1 MKILMSA
8 LARPALQAPLANL
21 LVGRPYECITFE
33 DAIASGRRDFD
44 VAFVSRDVTGLS
56 TKHELA
62 PSLKA
67 CYQVLEE
74 TPSLRWVHI
83 HSAGADRDV
92 YVRLKAKGVHVA
104 TSSGA
109 NAEVVAQTALAGLL
123 ALSRQFP
130 QLVHAMHARQWAPLL
145 GSELP
150 PDLQGQNVVLV
161 GWGPIAQRL
170 AQFLQMLSLNVTV
183 VRQHPQNQIGVDS
196 SQARMITFA
205 DLNSVLP
212 STHWL
217 ILTCPLTDT
226 TRGLVNATTLA
237 LMPRGS
243 GLVNVARGEVVVEKD
258 LIKALE
264 TGPLG
269 SAFLDVFEH
278 EPLPKE
284 SPLWHLPNVIVTP
297 HSAGFSAG
305 NEERV
310 SQMFLKNLKE
320 WSDQIK
326 NPCYNP
332 QLRGCSSA
340 G

>member
-1 MKILMSA
+1 VKILMSA
-8 LARPALQAPLANL
+8 LALPGLQPALAATLA
-21 LVGRPYECITFE
+21 GRSYECFTFE

-62 PSLKA
+62 PSLQA
-67 CYQVLEE
+67 CYKVLEE
-74 TPSLRWVHI
+74 TASLRWVHI

-109 NAEVVAQTALAGLL
+109 NADVVAQTALAGLL
-123 ALSRQFP
+123 ALSRKLP
-130 QLVHAMHARQWAPLL
+130 QLVHAMHQHQWAPLL

-150 PDLQGQNVVLV
+150 PDLSGQHAVLV

-170 AQFLQMLSLNVTV
+170 AQFLQMLSLDVTV
-183 VRQHPQNQIGVDS
+183 VRQLPQIATTPSDQP
-196 SQARMITFA
+196 RMITYQ
-205 DLNSVLP
+205 DLPTVLP

-226 TRGLVNATTLA
+226 TRGLVNAKTLA
-237 LMPRGS
+237 LMPKGA

-258 LIKALE
+258 LIQALQQG
-264 TGPLG
+264 TLG

-278 EPLPKE
+278 EPLPKS
-284 SPLWHLPNVIVTP
+284 SPLWDLPNVILTP

-305 NEERV
+305 NEARV
-310 SQMFLKNLKE
+310 SQMFLDNLKI
-320 WSDQIK
+320 WAQALD
-326 NPCYNP
+326 
-332 QLRGCSSA
+332 
-340 G
+340 

>member
-205 DLNSVLP
+205 DLNNVLP
-212 STHWL
+212 TTHWL

-310 SQMFLKNLKE
+310 SQMFLNNLKE
-320 WSDQIK
+320 WATK
-326 NPCYNP
+326 
-332 QLRGCSSA
+332 L
-340 G
+340 

>member
-150 PDLQGQNVVLV
+150 HDLQGQNVVLV

-205 DLNSVLP
+205 DLNDVLP
-212 STHWL
+212 TTHWL

-326 NPCYNP
+326 IPCYNP
-332 QLRGCSSA
+332 
-340 G
+340 

>member
-1 MKILMSA
+1 MKILMSQLALQGLQDA
-8 LARPALQAPLANL
+8 LATSFAGQS
-21 LVGRPYECITFE
+21 YECFTFE
-33 DAIASGRRDFD
+33 EAVASGRRDFD

-150 PDLQGQNVVLV
+150 PDLQGQHVVLV

-183 VRQHPQNQIGVDS
+183 VRQHPQNQSAADS
-196 SQARMITFA
+196 SLPRMITFA
-205 DLNSVLP
+205 ELNSVLP

-226 TRGLVNATTLA
+226 TRGLVNANTLA

-264 TGPLG
+264 TGILG

-305 NEERV
+305 NEVRV
-310 SQMFLKNLKE
+310 SQMFLNNLAK
-320 WSDQIK
+320 WANQLDQ
-326 NPCYNP
+326 
-332 QLRGCSSA
+332 S
-340 G
+340 

>member
-183 VRQHPQNQIGVDS
+183 VRQHPQNQTGVDS
-196 SQARMITFA
+196 SQPRMITFA
-205 DLNSVLP
+205 ELNGVLP

>member
-332 QLRGCSSA
+332 
-340 G
+340 

>member
-145 GSELP
+145 VSELP

-205 DLNSVLP
+205 DLNNVLP
-212 STHWL
+212 TTHWL

-332 QLRGCSSA
+332 
-340 G
+340 

>member
-1 MKILMSA
+1 MSA
-8 LARPALQAPLANL
+8 LALQSLKSALATT
-21 LVGRPYECITFE
+21 LVGRHYECFTFE
-33 DAIASGRRDFD
+33 DAIESGRRDFD

-62 PSLKA
+62 PSLQA
-67 CYQVLEE
+67 CYKVLEE
-74 TPSLRWVHI
+74 TATLRWVHI
-83 HSAGADRDV
+83 HSSGADRDV

-123 ALSRQFP
+123 ALSRKFP
-130 QLVHAMHARQWAPLL
+130 QLVHAMHQHQWAPLL

-150 PDLQGQNVVLV
+150 PDLNGQHAVLV

-170 AQFLQMLSLNVTV
+170 AQFLQMLSLHVTV
-183 VRQHPQNQIGVDS
+183 VRQLPQMATTQPNQP
-196 SQARMITFA
+196 RMITYQ
-205 DLNSVLP
+205 DLPTVLP

-226 TRGLVNATTLA
+226 TRGLVNAKTLA
-237 LMPRGS
+237 LMPKGA

-258 LIKALE
+258 LIQALQQG
-264 TGPLG
+264 TLG

-278 EPLPKE
+278 EPLPKS
-284 SPLWHLPNVIVTP
+284 SPLWDLPNVILTP

-305 NEERV
+305 NEARV
-310 SQMFLKNLKE
+310 SQMFLDNLSE
-320 WSDQIK
+320 WVKAFS
-326 NPCYNP
+326 
-332 QLRGCSSA
+332 
-340 G
+340 